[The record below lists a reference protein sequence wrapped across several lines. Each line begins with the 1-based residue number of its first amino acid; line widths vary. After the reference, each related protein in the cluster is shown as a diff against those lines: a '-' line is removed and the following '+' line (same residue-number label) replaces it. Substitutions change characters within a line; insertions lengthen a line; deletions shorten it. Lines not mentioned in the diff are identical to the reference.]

1 MRPAQPG
8 NSRRRQAPGEH
19 GRAEAP
25 SPPASI
31 TLNRQGIFILP
42 TREGL
47 LLAGVLLTMLVASV
61 NNDNSLGFL
70 LTFLLTGL
78 GLVSMLHT
86 YRNMS
91 QLTCRA
97 GECEAVFV
105 GEQAP
110 FTLFLDNPSMMP
122 RFALTLCLDD
132 DGVPTHVDVAAQSG
146 ARVVVT
152 RPATQ
157 RGYVSMGRCTVSTCF
172 PVGLFRAWAYINFPV
187 QGVAYPAPAPPCPLP
202 PLHLSEESH
211 GEGSGSGAADFVGL
225 RRYVPGD
232 SPRHVAWKQS
242 ARGGDLLTKLF
253 AGEGQLQRWLNWDEV
268 PSGDIETRLAIVC
281 RWILSAHAAGLPYGL
296 RMPAR
301 ELAPAWTPT
310 HRAACLKTLALYGTE

>member
-1 MRPAQPG
+1 MRTIQPG
-8 NSRRRQAPGEH
+8 NRWRRQTPGEQVKT
-19 GRAEAP
+19 GDA

-31 TLNRQGIFILP
+31 TLTRRGIFILP

-47 LLAGVLLTMLVASV
+47 LLGGVLMTMLVASI

-78 GLVSMLHT
+78 ALVSMLHT
-86 YRNMS
+86 YRNMV
-91 QLTCRA
+91 QLICRA
-97 GECEAVFV
+97 GESEAVFV

-110 FTLFLDNPSMMP
+110 FTLLLDNPARTS

-132 DGVPTHVDVAAQSG
+132 DGVPTHVDVPAQSVT
-146 ARVVVT
+146 RVVVT

-157 RGYVSMGRCTVSTCF
+157 RGYVPMGRCTVSTCF
-172 PVGLFRAWAYINFPV
+172 PVGIFRAWAYIHFPL
-187 QGVAYPAPAPPCPLP
+187 QGVAYPLPAPPCPLP
-202 PLHLSEESH
+202 PLHLSEQSQ
-211 GEGSGSGAADFVGL
+211 GEGGGSGAADFVGL
-225 RRYVPGD
+225 RGYVPGD

-242 ARGGDLLTKLF
+242 ARGGQLLTKLF

-268 PSGDIETRLAIVC
+268 PSGDLETRLALMC
-281 RWILSAHAAGLPYGL
+281 RWVLSAHAAGLPYGL

-301 ELAPAWTPT
+301 ELVPT
-310 HRAACLKTLALYGTE
+310 WSVAHRAACLKTLALYGIE